1 MDALALPIHNYLL
14 LMKRSAL
21 LVSERDKANMT
32 LLVTML
38 GQLDKDI
45 ISFNYGLFDKEL
57 EPLDAIAKRYDV
69 QPKVITEIIEKDL
82 HKLAITPEWQMMVQG
97 FSPTVKQKIGINN
110 E

>member
-21 LVSERDKANMT
+21 LVSERDKANMI

-45 ISFNYGLFDKEL
+45 ISYNYGLFDKEL
-57 EPLDAIAKRYDV
+57 EPLETIAKRYDV
-69 QPKVITEIIEKDL
+69 QPEVITEIIEKDL
-82 HKLAITPEWQMMVQG
+82 HKLAITPEWQMMMQG
-97 FSPTVKQKIGINN
+97 FSPTVKQKIGINKV
-110 E
+110 